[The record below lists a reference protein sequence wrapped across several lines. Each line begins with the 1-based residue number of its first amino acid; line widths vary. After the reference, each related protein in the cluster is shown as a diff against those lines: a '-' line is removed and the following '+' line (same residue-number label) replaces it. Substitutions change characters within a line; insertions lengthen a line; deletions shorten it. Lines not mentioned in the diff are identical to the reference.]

1 MKPKAFAALAAITLV
16 MLIVAVA
23 TYVSQNRVSPVRVSG
38 EALFPGLAG
47 KADRIA
53 KIVITQGNTTL
64 TLARDKESWSLE
76 NRGGYP
82 AKTETVRALLIGLA
96 EAELV
101 EAKTSSKERYS
112 VLELEEP
119 RDKDAKSRLVQ
130 LLDDKGNAIAEVVV
144 GKKRSD
150 AFGSSRGGAYVRR
163 PGDAQ
168 SWLANADINAP
179 MGARDWVQP
188 SIIDIPSAKI
198 ASVDIAIVGEEPL
211 KIVRDA
217 GDASKHTLAAM
228 PNGKKLKDN
237 YAIDGIVRAAG
248 SIELEDVRKAASSQ
262 SQDASTVLLEA
273 DGGLKV
279 TLRLRKEG
287 DDYWL
292 SAEASGADGE
302 AKKTAEDIMRR
313 AQGWQ
318 FKVSTSK
325 AQSILKRR
333 ADLFESS

>member
-1 MKPKAFAALAAITLV
+1 VKPKAFAALASVTLI
-16 MLIVAVA
+16 MLIIAVA
-23 TYVSQNRVSPVRVSG
+23 TYVSQNRISRVRVTG
-38 EALFPGLAG
+38 EALFSGLAG

-64 TLARDKESWSLE
+64 TLARNKESWSLE
-76 NRGGYP
+76 DRGGYP
-82 AKTETVRALLIGLA
+82 AKTETVRALLMGLA

-112 VLELEEP
+112 VLEVADP

-150 AFGSSRGGAYVRR
+150 AFGSARGGTYVRR
-163 PGDAQ
+163 PGEAQ
-168 SWLANADINAP
+168 TWLANADINAP
-179 MGARDWVQP
+179 IGARDWVQP
-188 SIIDIPSAKI
+188 GIIDIPSAKI
-198 ASVDIAIVGEEPL
+198 ASVDVAVAGEEPL

-217 GDASKHTLAAM
+217 ADASKHTLAAM
-228 PNGKKLKDN
+228 PNGKKLKDSF
-237 YAIDGIVRAAG
+237 AIDGIVRAAG
-248 SIELEDVRKAASSQ
+248 SIELEDVRKAASPQ
-262 SQDASTVLLEA
+262 GQDAGTVLLEA

-302 AKKTAEDIMRR
+302 AKKTAEDIVRR

-318 FKVSTSK
+318 FKLSASK
-325 AQSILKRR
+325 AQAILKRR
-333 ADLFESS
+333 ADLFGSS

>member
-23 TYVSQNRVSPVRVSG
+23 TYVSQNRVSAVRVSG

-64 TLARDKESWSLE
+64 ALARDKQSWSLE

-101 EAKTSSKERYS
+101 EAKTSSKQHYS
-112 VLELEEP
+112 VLELDDP

-130 LLDDKGNAIAEVVV
+130 LLDDNGNAIAEVVV

-150 AFGSSRGGAYVRR
+150 AFGSSRGGTYVRR
-163 PGDAQ
+163 PGVAQ
-168 SWLANADINAP
+168 SWLANADITAP
-179 MGARDWVQP
+179 IGARDWVQP
-188 SIIDIPSAKI
+188 SIIDIPSQKI
-198 ASVDIAIVGEEPL
+198 AGVDIEIVGEEPL
-211 KIVRDA
+211 TIVRDA
-217 GDASKHTLAAM
+217 ADASKHTLAAM

-237 YAIDGIVRAAG
+237 FAIGAIVRAAA
-248 SIELEDVRKAASSQ
+248 SIELEDVRRAGASQ
-262 SQDASTVLLEA
+262 GPEAGTVLLEA

-292 SAEASGADGE
+292 TAEASGADGE
-302 AKKTAEDIMRR
+302 AKKAAEEIMRR

-318 FKVSTSK
+318 FKVSATK

-333 ADLFESS
+333 ADLFEAS

>member
-112 VLELEEP
+112 VLELEDP

-179 MGARDWVQP
+179 IGARDWVQP

-237 YAIDGIVRAAG
+237 YAIEGIVRAAG
-248 SIELEDVRKAASSQ
+248 SIELEDVRKAASQ
-262 SQDASTVLLEA
+262 SQDASSVLLEA

>member
-1 MKPKAFAALAAITLV
+1 VKPKAFATLAAITLG
-16 MLIVAVA
+16 MLVVAVA
-23 TYVSQNRVSPVRVSG
+23 TYVSQNRVSQVRVSG

-64 TLARDKESWSLE
+64 ALARDKQSWSLE

-82 AKTETVRALLIGLA
+82 AKTETARALLIGLA

-101 EAKTSSKERYS
+101 EAKTSSKEHYS
-112 VLELEEP
+112 VLELENP

-150 AFGSSRGGAYVRR
+150 AFGSSRGGTYVRR

-168 SWLANADINAP
+168 SWLANVDINAP
-179 MGARDWVQP
+179 IGARDWVQP
-188 SIIDIPSAKI
+188 NIIDIPSQKI
-198 ASVDIAIVGEEPL
+198 AGVDIEIVGEEPL

-217 GDASKHTLAAM
+217 TDASKHTLAAM

-237 YAIDGIVRAAG
+237 FAIGAIVRAAG
-248 SIELEDVRKAASSQ
+248 SIELEDVRRADSSQ
-262 SQDASTVLLEA
+262 GQEAGTVLVEA

-292 SAEASGADGE
+292 SAEASGAEGE
-302 AKKTAEDIMRR
+302 AKKTAEDIMRHV
-313 AQGWQ
+313 QGWQ
-318 FKVSTSK
+318 FKVSTTK

-333 ADLFESS
+333 ADIFEAS

>member
-112 VLELEEP
+112 VLELEDP

-150 AFGSSRGGAYVRR
+150 AFGSSRGGTYVRR

-168 SWLANADINAP
+168 GWLANADINAP
-179 MGARDWVQP
+179 IGARDWVQP
-188 SIIDIPSAKI
+188 NIIDIPSQKI
-198 ASVDIAIVGEEPL
+198 AGVDIEIVGEEPL

-217 GDASKHTLAAM
+217 ADASKHTLAVM

-237 YAIDGIVRAAG
+237 FAIGAIVRAAG
-248 SIELEDVRKAASSQ
+248 SIELEDVRKAGASQ
-262 SQDASTVLLEA
+262 GQEAGTILLEA

-302 AKKTAEDIMRR
+302 AKKTAEEIMRR

-318 FKVSTSK
+318 FKVATTK
-325 AQSILKRR
+325 AQSMLKRR
-333 ADLFESS
+333 ADLFEAS

>member
-1 MKPKAFAALAAITLV
+1 
-16 MLIVAVA
+16 
-23 TYVSQNRVSPVRVSG
+23 VRVSG

-53 KIVITQGNTTL
+53 KIRVTQGNTTL
-64 TLARDKESWSLE
+64 GLARDKDGWSLE
-76 NRGGYP
+76 DRGGYP
-82 AKTETVRALLIGLA
+82 ARTDTVRALLIGLA

-101 EAKTSSKERYS
+101 EVKTSSKERYS
-112 VLELEEP
+112 VLELEDP
-119 RDKDAKSRLVQ
+119 HDKDAKSRLIQ

-150 AFGSSRGGAYVRR
+150 AFGSSRGGTYVRR
-163 PGDAQ
+163 PDDAQ

-179 MGARDWVQP
+179 IAIRDWVQP
-188 SIIDIPSAKI
+188 NVIDIPSQKI
-198 ASVDIAIVGEEPL
+198 ASVDIEIVGEEPL

-217 GDASKHTLAAM
+217 ADPSKYTLAAM
-228 PNGKKLKDN
+228 PSGKKLKDN
-237 YAIDGIVRAAG
+237 FAIGAIVRAAG
-248 SIELEDVRKAASSQ
+248 SIELEDVRKAGSAQ
-262 SQDASTVLLEA
+262 SQEAGTALLEA

-313 AQGWQ
+313 VQGWQ
-318 FKVSTSK
+318 FKVSTTK

-333 ADLFESS
+333 ADLFEAS

>member
-1 MKPKAFAALAAITLV
+1 
-16 MLIVAVA
+16 
-23 TYVSQNRVSPVRVSG
+23 
-38 EALFPGLAG
+38 
-47 KADRIA
+47 
-53 KIVITQGNTTL
+53 
-64 TLARDKESWSLE
+64 
-76 NRGGYP
+76 
-82 AKTETVRALLIGLA
+82 
-96 EAELV
+96 
-101 EAKTSSKERYS
+101 
-112 VLELEEP
+112 
-119 RDKDAKSRLVQ
+119 

-150 AFGSSRGGAYVRR
+150 AFGSSRGGTYVRR

-179 MGARDWVQP
+179 IGARDWVQP

-198 ASVDIAIVGEEPL
+198 ASVDVAVVGEEPL

-217 GDASKHTLAAM
+217 ADASKHTLAAM

-248 SIELEDVRKAASSQ
+248 SLELEDVRKAASAQ
-262 SQDASTVLLEA
+262 SQDAGQDFGTVLLEA

-325 AQSILKRR
+325 AQSLLKRR

>member
-1 MKPKAFAALAAITLV
+1 VKPKAFATLAAITLG
-16 MLIVAVA
+16 MLVVAVA
-23 TYVSQNRVSPVRVSG
+23 TYVSQNRVSQVRVSG

-64 TLARDKESWSLE
+64 ALARDKQSWSLE

-101 EAKTSSKERYS
+101 EAKTSSKEHYS
-112 VLELEEP
+112 VLELENP

-150 AFGSSRGGAYVRR
+150 AFGSSRGGTYVRR

-168 SWLANADINAP
+168 SWLANVDINAP
-179 MGARDWVQP
+179 IGARDWVQP
-188 SIIDIPSAKI
+188 NIIDIPSQKI
-198 ASVDIAIVGEEPL
+198 AGVDIEIVGEEPL

-217 GDASKHTLAAM
+217 TDASKHTLAAM

-237 YAIDGIVRAAG
+237 FAIGAIVRAAG
-248 SIELEDVRKAASSQ
+248 SIELEDVRRADSSQ
-262 SQDASTVLLEA
+262 GQEAGTVLVEA

-292 SAEASGADGE
+292 SAEASGAEGE
-302 AKKTAEDIMRR
+302 AKKTAEDIMRHV
-313 AQGWQ
+313 QGWQ
-318 FKVSTSK
+318 FKVSTTK

-333 ADLFESS
+333 ADIFEAS